1 MIKQLAVLFFFIGL
15 SQANAGVLFEP
26 YIGYGFGSSE
36 QGSSKSNANGPEYGA
51 RIAFET
57 LGFFVGAEYMAA
69 TMKTKNKTTN
79 TAYNYNITNIG
90 ATAGFQFPILI
101 RAYASYFFTSNAKV
115 DTTIPATYSGNAMKL
130 GVGFTGLPIVSI
142 NLEYIATTYTKAEAM
157 GITQTIS
164 PKATGSMYAISI
176 SAPLTF

>member
-1 MIKQLAVLFFFIGL
+1 MFKKLLVLLFFLGL

-36 QGSSKSNANGPEYGA
+36 QGSSKSDGTGPEFGG

-57 LGFFVGAEYMAA
+57 LGFFIGGEYMAA
-69 TMKTKNKTTN
+69 TIKTKNKTTKN
-79 TAYNYNITNIG
+79 TYNYNVTNIG
-90 ATAGFQFPILI
+90 ATVGYQFPILL
-101 RAYASYFFTSNAKV
+101 RAYATYFFTSNAKV
-115 DTTIPATYSGNAMKL
+115 DTTIPATYSGNAMKI